1 VTDHEGGTG
10 RGEADGEEIKDEAL
24 EAAAQRELA
33 AKREKESTT
42 ARSPE
47 VANKAE
53 ERYQQ

>member
-1 VTDHEGGTG
+1 VINEESGPG
-10 RGEADGEEIKDEAL
+10 RADANGEEIEDEAL
-24 EAAAQRELA
+24 AAAAQRELA

>member
-1 VTDHEGGTG
+1 MTDQEGGTG
-10 RGEADGEEIKDEAL
+10 RVESDGEEVEDGAL

-33 AKREKESTT
+33 AKREKESTA

>member
-1 VTDHEGGTG
+1 VES
-10 RGEADGEEIKDEAL
+10 DGEEIEDEAL

>member
-1 VTDHEGGTG
+1 VTDQEGGTG
-10 RGEADGEEIKDEAL
+10 RVEADGEEIEDEAL
-24 EAAAQRELA
+24 AAAAQRELA